1 MYISRTTPKH
11 VKQMVK
17 SDLLKGQLT
26 MELDGKG
33 IDAFKPSPD
42 TILEVMLGYQVL
54 SQKWLIKMSS
64 PESHLI

>member
-1 MYISRTTPKH
+1 
-11 VKQMVK
+11 MVK

-64 PESHLI
+64 PERHLI